1 MTYGFDRSHV
11 TPLTTAATTYF
22 NYSSFQ
28 NFSGPNSLSGIITS
42 KITPSYTYNTIDHPI
57 TPTHGQSLFLG
68 LGFSGGPLGG
78 NVKELEPTVTYTRW
92 FHGLKPG
99 QTFGFRILGRMLA
112 GYGGGAPPPF
122 ARIFMGGEQD
132 VRGFDTW
139 TIGPLAYIPSTG
151 TVSVRNADGS
161 QRMQKSIV
169 NGVDETT
176 TDVFQ
181 EWYVG
186 KRKIPLA
193 RPGEPEE
200 IAAVAAFLA
209 SDECSYVTGQT
220 IIVDGGLT
228 IIN

>member
-1 MTYGFDRSHV
+1 MLDRPLNAGFTVYIQHFNYNQAREASLLSGQNLIPLYNALGTQNLLNYTTNSYGFTTFPSYPLRRSFARLGLTYGFDHSHV

-68 LGFSGGPLGG
+68 LGFSGRPARRQREGAQL
-78 NVKELEPTVTYTRW
+78 TVTYTRW
-92 FHGLKPG
+92 FHGFKPG

-112 GYGGGAPPPF
+112 GYDGGAPPPF

-139 TIGPLAYIPSTG
+139 TIGPWPTSR
-151 TVSVRNADGS
+151 VRA
-161 QRMQKSIV
+161 
-169 NGVDETT
+169 
-176 TDVFQ
+176 
-181 EWYVG
+181 
-186 KRKIPLA
+186 P
-193 RPGEPEE
+193 
-200 IAAVAAFLA
+200 
-209 SDECSYVTGQT
+209 
-220 IIVDGGLT
+220 
-228 IIN
+228 